1 MKRAHADNLDGA
13 AALGE
18 LNRRDEPS
26 TATNHEAGVG
36 ALQASVS
43 MPYGPRAAGGTAGT
57 GRRTSGNFGKAEC

>member
-26 TATNHEAGVG
+26 TATNHQAGVG

-43 MPYGPRAAGGTAGT
+43 MPYGPGT

>member
-26 TATNHEAGVG
+26 TATNHQAGVG

-43 MPYGPRAAGGTAGT
+43 MPYDAGT